1 MPYPPPRRWNAI
13 FAGALREYNADHL
26 SIVAAGI
33 AFHILLAVLPAMAAF
48 VAIYGLVG
56 QIKDLSPQLA
66 MLSIFLPAA
75 VVKAIGIEMVRIASV
90 KSGLSAAAIAGSSVA
105 LWSAN
110 GATRAMFTGLNIAYE
125 TAERRGFVWLTLASG
140 AFTIGLLVM
149 LVLATIGFGAGS
161 VVGALFGPRARMLF
175 EVVRWPILV
184 LLFAGGLSLLYRFGT
199 SPRGARWRWLDW
211 GTASATLAWLAASA
225 VLTFYI
231 GRFATYER
239 TYGSLGDSIGV
250 LLWLW
255 ISAAI
260 ILAGAELNCEIER
273 RRHADVG
280 RMAKGHGERPDAPT
294 VNPFPGVGVS
304 TAGGEPT

>member
-1 MPYPPPRRWNAI
+1 
-13 FAGALREYNADHL
+13 
-26 SIVAAGI
+26 
-33 AFHILLAVLPAMAAF
+33 
-48 VAIYGLVG
+48 
-56 QIKDLSPQLA
+56 
-66 MLSIFLPAA
+66 
-75 VVKAIGIEMVRIASV
+75 
-90 KSGLSAAAIAGSSVA
+90 
-105 LWSAN
+105 
-110 GATRAMFTGLNIAYE
+110 
-125 TAERRGFVWLTLASG
+125 
-140 AFTIGLLVM
+140 
-149 LVLATIGFGAGS
+149 
-161 VVGALFGPRARMLF
+161 MLF